1 MTDKKSSPSYRVPA
15 LEKGLEV
22 LEVLSAASEPLSLSQ
37 VSDLVDKTT
46 SELFRTLNCLVELG
60 YVAKDDVS
68 GKYQLTLKLFELAH
82 RHSPL
87 EHLLQA
93 AEVPMQELARH
104 LKESCH
110 LSILYNNRLVVL
122 SQALS
127 PSKVRLSLSVGAT
140 FSAISTVSGRLLLAA
155 LATDAAAAVL
165 QSNPEYLAMDAA
177 AREQFHE
184 RLQRVRDT
192 GISEATDES
201 FIGLQDVAVLVGS
214 PKTNQIAALAVT
226 RLTATKRAGSTARI
240 EEALIACARRINER
254 AGLPQISFPLTSQDT

>member
-1 MTDKKSSPSYRVPA
+1 MADKKSSPSYRVPA
-15 LEKGLEV
+15 LEKGLDV
-22 LEVLSAASEPLSLSQ
+22 LEVLSGVSEPLSLSDI
-37 VSDLVDKTT
+37 SEKTEKT
-46 SELFRTLNCLVELG
+46 ASELFRTLNCLLERG

-93 AEVPMQELARH
+93 AEVPMQALARH

-110 LSILYNNRLVVL
+110 LSILYNRRLMVL

-140 FSAISTVSGRLLLAA
+140 FSPITTVSGRMLLSA
-155 LATDAAAAVL
+155 LPIDEANVIL
-165 QSNPEYLAMDAA
+165 EHCENFQEMNEEE
-177 AREQFHE
+177 RQQFHE
-184 RLQRVRDT
+184 RLQLVRDT
-192 GISEATDES
+192 GISKATDES

-214 PKTNQIAALAVT
+214 PETGQIAALAVT
-226 RLTATKRAGSTARI
+226 RLTAAKKAHSTESI
-240 EEALIACARRINER
+240 ENALIDCARLINER
-254 AGLPQISFPLTSQDT
+254 AGL

>member
-1 MTDKKSSPSYRVPA
+1 MVDKASSPQYRVPA

-37 VSDLVDKTT
+37 VSDMTDKTT
-46 SELFRTLNCLVELG
+46 SELFRTLNCLVERG

-87 EHLLQA
+87 DHLLHA
-93 AEVPMQELARH
+93 AQLPMQELARE

-110 LSILYNNRLVVL
+110 LSILYDNRLMVL

-127 PSKVRLSLSVGAT
+127 PSTVRISLSVGAT
-140 FSAISTVSGRLLLAA
+140 FSPIATVSGRMLLAA
-155 LATDAAAAVL
+155 LPTDEAAAL
-165 QSNPEYLAMDAA
+165 LANSAGYQAMSYTERDL
-177 AREQFHE
+177 FHE
-184 RLQRVRDT
+184 RLQRVRES
-192 GISEATDES
+192 GISKATDES

-214 PKTNQIAALAVT
+214 PASGQMAALAVV
-226 RLTATKRAGSTARI
+226 RLTATKKDGSTARI
-240 EEALIACARRINER
+240 EEALIACARLINER
-254 AGLPQISFPLTSQDT
+254 AGVGVTGPL